1 LLKSATTAA
10 EFLFLI
16 GRTGKIGFPTE
27 TNPAGKEKRRIKK
40 KRKIKKQNTVTKTT
54 TTTTTT
60 LTTTTTK
67 TTQTKILQ
75 A

>member
-1 LLKSATTAA
+1 M
-10 EFLFLI
+10 FLI

-40 KRKIKKQNTVTKTT
+40 KRKIKKQNAVTKTT
-54 TTTTTT
+54 TTTTM
-60 LTTTTTK
+60 TTTTTK

>member
-1 LLKSATTAA
+1 M
-10 EFLFLI
+10 I

-40 KRKIKKQNTVTKTT
+40 KRKIKKQNAVTKTT

-60 LTTTTTK
+60 TAKHVT
-67 TTQTKILQ
+67 
-75 A
+75 